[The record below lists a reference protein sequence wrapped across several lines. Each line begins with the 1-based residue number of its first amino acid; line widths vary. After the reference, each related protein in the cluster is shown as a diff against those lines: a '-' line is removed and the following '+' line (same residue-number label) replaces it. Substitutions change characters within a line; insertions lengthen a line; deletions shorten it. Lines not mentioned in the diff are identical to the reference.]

1 MALDSADLVQYA
13 RDAASRGDDLYALLS
28 VDATTPKE
36 DIHRAWRRAGL
47 KYHPDKAGAN
57 YDAAKYESFE
67 RARDVL
73 VDPAARE
80 AYDNGLKAVLQKRKR
95 VEEMSGERRRFV
107 EELERAEREA
117 KRAKTGERE
126 TAGLSLAERQR
137 AAEAGRRR
145 MEERARLMREA
156 EERSKM
162 REKSRETSQEAS
174 APATPTAAV
183 PPGRPI
189 PDVTATDGMT
199 GTNGTPAD
207 DASST
212 NGDEYEAKIAELE
225 RKLKE
230 KRERKAAK
238 KASRKSDVS
247 GLSTG
252 WSPSVEGDPIK
263 PPDGEK
269 AESKAD
275 GEKGTHDR
283 AQPAKSATSSFAFRP
298 PYAASAPTSPAV
310 GKQTSSGSGS
320 MPSFASTMARLKAAQ
335 MKRDEEKRKREA
347 EAAAAGS
354 APAGEQ
360 QAV

>member
-1 MALDSADLVQYA
+1 MALDSTELVQYA
-13 RDAASRGDDLYALLS
+13 RDAATRGDDLYALLN

-95 VEEMSGERRRFV
+95 VEEMTGERRRFV

-126 TAGLSLAERQR
+126 AAGLSQAERTR

-156 EERSKM
+156 EERSRM
-162 REKSRETSQEAS
+162 REKSREKSQEAA
-174 APATPTAAV
+174 APASPMGTATQS
-183 PPGRPI
+183 RPI
-189 PDVTATDGMT
+189 PDVVPRESRAEAS
-199 GTNGTPAD
+199 GTPAD
-207 DASST
+207 PAST

-238 KASRKSDVS
+238 KAGRKSDVS
-247 GLSTG
+247 GLSTR
-252 WSPSVEGDPIK
+252 WSPSADGDTIN
-263 PPDGEK
+263 PPDAQK
-269 AESKAD
+269 AEPEAD
-275 GEKGTHDR
+275 GEKGTPDR
-283 AQPAKSATSSFAFRP
+283 AQPPRSATSSFTFRP

-310 GKQTSSGSGS
+310 GKQTAPGGSST
-320 MPSFASTMARLKAAQ
+320 PSFAATMARLKAAQ

-347 EAAAAGS
+347 EAAAAASS
-354 APAGEQ
+354 AAAEQ